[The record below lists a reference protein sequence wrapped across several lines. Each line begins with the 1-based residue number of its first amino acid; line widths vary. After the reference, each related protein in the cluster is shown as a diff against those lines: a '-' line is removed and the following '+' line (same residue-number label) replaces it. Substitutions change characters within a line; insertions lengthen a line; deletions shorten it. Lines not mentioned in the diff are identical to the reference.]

1 LIKRLAILFLLL
13 GLLAADDVKQT
24 DEVGSLAVGADA
36 MGRGGAYYA
45 AEHSAQ
51 PLFQNYAFLGGR
63 QQPRLAMSV
72 FQLLNELNYLTV
84 SAAFGNFAVGAL
96 NISDSSGYLRDAQN
110 NLLGG
115 QIGYNDTTVYGAFG
129 WGAENFGVGARL
141 KYITKSYSGL
151 DVTAAGSGA
160 DAAGFVRFGLLTL
173 GFSLNNVVNNGLV
186 WSTGAQE
193 TFVSEQGV
201 GLKLQALANLDIYA
215 DAVLLDGDTLA
226 RGGVEYRPLPG
237 FALRAGLGQYADV
250 DEDGIKTLAAKI
262 TAGLGLELFGVGLD
276 YAYNPG
282 ADFDGNVTHY
292 FTLAWRFGAAP
303 AAPEEP
309 VKTPVKKEEK
319 VQKVIEPP
327 KVVEPP
333 QPPVE
338 QLEEEII
345 AEEEPKKVKKVVKKV
360 IKVKKVKKVKNT
372 ENSVSKTQQ

>member
-1 LIKRLAILFLLL
+1 LIKRWAILFLLL
-13 GLLAADDVKQT
+13 GLLGADEIKQADDIS
-24 DEVGSLAVGADA
+24 SLAVGADA

-51 PLFQNYAFLGGR
+51 PLFQNYAFLGSR
-63 QQPRLAMSV
+63 QQPRLALSV

-151 DVTAAGSGA
+151 DVTAVGSGA
-160 DAAGFVRFGLLTL
+160 DAAGFVKFGLLTL
-173 GFSLNNVVNNGLV
+173 GFTLNNVVNNGLV

-193 TFVSEQGV
+193 TFVSEQGL
-201 GLKLQALANLDIYA
+201 GLKLQALANLAIYA
-215 DAVLLDGDTLA
+215 DASLLDGDTLA
-226 RGGVEYRPLPG
+226 RGGVEYHPLPSL
-237 FALRAGLGQYADV
+237 ALRAGVSQYADTA
-250 DEDGIKTLAAKI
+250 EDGIKTLATQI

-282 ADFDGNVTHY
+282 ADFSGDIAHY
-292 FTLAWRFGAAP
+292 FTLAYRFGGSPVTAQAQGNPVKRPPAKEKIVEKVIAPPHPIEELEKAA
-303 AAPEEP
+303 AEEQEPEE
-309 VKTPVKKEEK
+309 
-319 VQKVIEPP
+319 I
-327 KVVEPP
+327 
-333 QPPVE
+333 
-338 QLEEEII
+338 
-345 AEEEPKKVKKVVKKV
+345 KKVKKVKR
-360 IKVKKVKKVKNT
+360 VKKVKKVKKISSGT
-372 ENSVSKTQQ
+372 LKTPK